1 MSVGLGVEVGSDEEG
16 ETSEVTTG
24 VDVVTSVDSATS
36 DVAEEIANSNESYPC
51 TSMNRSKYYSTYV
64 ST

>member
-36 DVAEEIANSNESYPC
+36 DVAEETANS
-51 TSMNRSKYYSTYV
+51 TSHTHAQV
-64 ST
+64 